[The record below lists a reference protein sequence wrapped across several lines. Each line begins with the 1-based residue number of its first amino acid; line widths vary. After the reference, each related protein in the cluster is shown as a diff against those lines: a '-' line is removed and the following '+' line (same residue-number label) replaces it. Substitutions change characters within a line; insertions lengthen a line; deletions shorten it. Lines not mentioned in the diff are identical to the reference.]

1 MTKTL
6 ARDARELLTPD
17 AFTGV
22 TATVLGNNPGM
33 APELADR
40 IVTEA
45 LKFLGTAAVFPRHN
59 IAPSRVVDEGWHAL
73 ILHTALYA
81 GLCEQL
87 GAGFLHHLPQRPDL
101 EHRDPGTLGR
111 TVALM
116 AQAGYEADEQ
126 LWTRTPGEG
135 IDVAA
140 QCEHSGKC
148 EVKCMNPPT

>member
-1 MTKTL
+1 MAQTL
-6 ARDARELLTPD
+6 TRDARELLTPD
-17 AFTGV
+17 AFDGV
-22 TATVLGNNPGM
+22 VNTVLGNNPGM
-33 APELADR
+33 APDLADR
-40 IVTEA
+40 IVVEA
-45 LKFLGTAAVFPRHN
+45 LKFVGTAAVF
-59 IAPSRVVDEGWHAL
+59 APSRVVDEGWHAL

-87 GAGFLHHLPQRPDL
+87 GSGFLHHLPQRPDL

-111 TVALM
+111 TVVLM